1 MGGIQLEFATVEST
15 ATVPG
20 RLRQAEA
27 GVLTREIKVLWQPSD
42 IAILPRP
49 GIARTM
55 MSGNE
60 GVARDKATKEKREKV
75 RDTIIVSNSGAE
87 SVAIVVLCEA
97 STRWCLFDCS
107 DDRNT
112 IRSLQEYKN
121 DGSMAVIRV
130 PLKASVS

>member
-75 RDTIIVSNSGAE
+75 RDTIILVVRWLVRRRKLATVAQNLWRLLCFARHQLGGAF
-87 SVAIVVLCEA
+87 
-97 STRWCLFDCS
+97 STVPMIGIPLEVFK
-107 DDRNT
+107 NT
-112 IRSLQEYKN
+112 RTTVQW
-121 DGSMAVIRV
+121 R
-130 PLKASVS
+130 